1 MTGFIDVLLR
11 MLILAAQ
18 AVVVGGVA
26 FALWT
31 LRPPLARGA
40 DLARVWMLVAA
51 GAGALVA
58 AQLLSALTQLVALD
72 GTARVDDLVHASYFR
87 VSSARVATG
96 LIVLGAALALRRG
109 ASTGTRGVG
118 PPARGAATA
127 ARAIAVAG
135 AVTLALLAP
144 WTSHAAARVGGRWPL
159 LILDATHQVAA
170 WIWIGGLAHLVAV
183 ASRRGAQ
190 AWPAALLR
198 RFSTLALTSVS
209 ALVLAGAGLSFAY
222 IDGRGALLGTA
233 YGLMVMTKAT
243 LLGVLLLLGALNF
256 FVVRGLARRGGAAP
270 LRLRRFVEVE
280 LGLGLT
286 VLGAAA
292 SLTSLPP
299 AVDVVADRATFAEV
313 AGRFVPR
320 WPTLRS
326 PALSELPVGDRNA
339 PRTDADRAW
348 SEYNHHW
355 SGLFVLSMGVLA
367 LLHQTGRARWAR
379 HWPLIFLGLAAFL
392 FFRSDPGAWPIGPV
406 GFWESMLFPEVLQHR
421 FFLALVVVFGIFEWR
436 VRTGQL
442 ASPGYALVFPLLCAV
457 GGGMLLTHSHASLNL
472 KAEFLIEVT
481 HAPLGVFGLAVGW
494 GRWLE
499 LRLAPAEDRLPAR
512 LWAGGL
518 VAVGLLL
525 VLYRES

>member
-1 MTGFIDVLLR
+1 MTGFVDVLLR
-11 MLILAAQ
+11 ALILAAQ
-18 AVVVGGVA
+18 AMVVGGVA

-40 DLARVWMLVAA
+40 ELARVWTLVAG
-51 GAGALVA
+51 GAAALVA

-72 GTARVDDLVHASYFR
+72 GTARLADLVTTSYFR
-87 VSSARVATG
+87 VSAARVATG
-96 LIVLGAALALRRG
+96 LVVLAAALAVRRG
-109 ASTGTRGVG
+109 TTPA
-118 PPARGAATA
+118 ARGAAPA
-127 ARAIAVAG
+127 ARTVVVIGAVAL
-135 AVTLALLAP
+135 AVLAP

-159 LILDATHQVAA
+159 LIVDAIHQVAA
-170 WIWIGGLAHLVAV
+170 WIWIGGLAHLVVV
-183 ASRRGAQ
+183 AARGGGA
-190 AWPAALLR
+190 AWPVALLQ
-198 RFSTLALTSVS
+198 RFSALALASVS
-209 ALVLAGAGLSFAY
+209 VLVLAGTALSFAY
-222 IDGRGALLGTA
+222 IDGLGAMIGTA
-233 YGLMVMTKAT
+233 YGLMVMTKVA
-243 LLGVLLLLGALNF
+243 LLAVLLLLGALNF
-256 FVVRGLARRGGAAP
+256 FVVRRLARAGGLAP

-280 LGLGLT
+280 LGIGIT

-326 PALSELPVGDRNA
+326 PALSELPIDQRDA

-355 SGLFVLSMGVLA
+355 SGIFVLTMGVLA
-367 LLHQTGRARWAR
+367 LLHQGGRARWAR
-379 HWPLIFLGLAAFL
+379 HWPLVFLVLAVFL
-392 FFRSDPGAWPIGPV
+392 FFRSDPGSWPIGPV

-436 VRTGQL
+436 VRTGRVT
-442 ASPGYALVFPLLCAV
+442 SPGSALVFPLLCAV

-472 KAEFLIEVT
+472 KADFLIEIT
-481 HAPLGVFGLAVGW
+481 HAPLGVFGIVVGW
-494 GRWLE
+494 ARWLE
-499 LRLAPAEDRLPAR
+499 LRLAPADERLPAR
-512 LWAGGL
+512 LWAGAL
-518 VAVGLLL
+518 TAVGLLL

>member
-11 MLILAAQ
+11 TLILASQ
-18 AVVVGGVA
+18 AMVVGGVA

-31 LRPPLARGA
+31 LRPPLTRGA
-40 DLARVWMLVAA
+40 DLARVWTLVAA

-58 AQLLSALTQLVALD
+58 AQLLSALTQIVALD
-72 GTARVDDLVHASYFR
+72 GTARLPDLVTTSYFR
-87 VSSARVATG
+87 VSAARVATG
-96 LIVLGAALALRRG
+96 LCVLGAALALRRG
-109 ASTGTRGVG
+109 AAT
-118 PPARGAATA
+118 PARGAATA
-127 ARAIAVAG
+127 ARGAGVPARAIAVAS
-135 AVTLALLAP
+135 AVALALLAP

-159 LILDATHQVAA
+159 LLLDAIHQIAA
-170 WIWIGGLAHLVAV
+170 WIWIGGLASLVVV
-183 ASRRGAQ
+183 AARGGAQ
-190 AWPAALLR
+190 AWPAALLG
-198 RFSTLALTSVS
+198 RFSALALTSVCV
-209 ALVLAGAGLSFAY
+209 LVLAGGGLSFAY
-222 IDGRGALLGTA
+222 IDGLGALLGTA
-233 YGLMVMTKAT
+233 YGVMVLTKAV

-256 FVVRGLARRGGAAP
+256 FVVRRLARGGGAP

-299 AVDVVADRATFAEV
+299 AVDVVADRAAFAEV

-320 WPTLRS
+320 WPTLTS
-326 PALSELPVGDRNA
+326 PPLSELPVDDRNA

-355 SGLFVLSMGVLA
+355 SGLFVLTMGVLA

-392 FFRSDPGAWPIGPV
+392 FFRSDPGSWPIGPV

-436 VRTGQL
+436 VRTGRL
-442 ASPGYALVFPLLCAV
+442 TSPAYALVFPLLCAV

-481 HAPLGVFGLAVGW
+481 HAPLGVFGLVVGW

-512 LWAGGL
+512 LWAGAL